1 MAGGTLPAWTPTL
14 RRSILAAMD
23 PLGPITLADIESAR
37 TRIGDAAVRT
47 PLLPLAT
54 APSDGPREPSSGARR
69 PSGGF
74 GGASKGGESS
84 SGVWLKL
91 ECLQPIGSFKI
102 RGAANALALA
112 PESALAR
119 GVYTASA
126 GNMAQGVAFAARRL
140 GVDCRVIVP
149 DTAPRTKIEAIRR
162 LGGAVIPLPW
172 GEWWQVIEEHG
183 HPDEEGFFVHPVSD
197 AAVIAGNGTV
207 GLEILEELPHVAA
220 VVVPY
225 GGGGLSCGIASAVKA
240 RGSDV
245 AVLAAEVD
253 TAAPFAAS
261 LEAGRAVSVERVATF
276 VDGIG
281 GGSVLEEMW
290 PLARELLDGS
300 LVESIPDVCHAIR
313 TLATD
318 AKVVAEGAGGAALSA
333 ALHLAPRVDGP
344 VVAVVSGGNID
355 ADDLASI
362 LEGGVPER

>member
-1 MAGGTLPAWTPTL
+1 
-14 RRSILAAMD
+14 MD
-23 PLGPITLADIESAR
+23 PLGAIPFQSIEAAR
-37 TRIGDAAVRT
+37 TRIADAALRT

-54 APSDGPREPSSGARR
+54 GSTKDSVAP
-69 PSGGF
+69 
-74 GGASKGGESS
+74 S

-102 RGAANALALA
+102 RGAANALTLA
-112 PESALAR
+112 SESDLAR

-126 GNMAQGVAFAARRL
+126 GNMAQGVAFAARGL

-149 DTAPRTKIEAIRR
+149 ETAPRTKIEAIQR
-162 LGGAVIPLPW
+162 LGGTVVPLPW
-172 GEWWQVIEEHG
+172 TEWWRVIEEHG

-197 AAVIAGNGTV
+197 PAVIAGNGTV
-207 GLEILEELPHVAA
+207 GLEILEDLPDVAA

-240 RGSDV
+240 RRTDV
-245 AVLAAEVD
+245 TILAAEVD

-261 LEAGRAVSVERVATF
+261 LEAGQAVSVERTPTF

-281 GGSVLEEMW
+281 GSSVLEEMW
-290 PLARELLDGS
+290 PLASELLDGS
-300 LVESIPDVCHAIR
+300 LVESIPDVCDAIR
-313 TLATD
+313 TLVTH
-318 AKVVAEGAGGAALSA
+318 AKVVAEGAGGAAVSA
-333 ALHLAPRVDGP
+333 ALHIADLVDGP

-355 ADDLASI
+355 AEDLATI